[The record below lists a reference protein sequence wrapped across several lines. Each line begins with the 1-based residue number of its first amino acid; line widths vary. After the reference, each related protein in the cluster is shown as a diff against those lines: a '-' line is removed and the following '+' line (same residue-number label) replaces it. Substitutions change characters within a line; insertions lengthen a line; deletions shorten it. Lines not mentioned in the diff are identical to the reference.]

1 MKPTVG
7 DKTLR
12 DAMEGADSDRTSVI
26 RRLCLSEREH
36 VRLGAGP
43 KKCDL

>member
-12 DAMEGADSDRTSVI
+12 DAMEGADSDPDQRHSASLPIRT
-26 RRLCLSEREH
+26 
-36 VRLGAGP
+36 
-43 KKCDL
+43 